1 MAEDS
6 DAVSAVA
13 LSGQPVP
20 VVGAEG
26 VLTEEIVVTPQN
38 MAALVAAAQVG
49 KIIFVS
55 LEYECS
61 ILSRSCRTGPPPPC

>member
-1 MAEDS
+1 MAEDP

-13 LSGQPVP
+13 LSGQPVS

-49 KIIFVS
+49 KKYFRVIGI
-55 LEYECS
+55 
-61 ILSRSCRTGPPPPC
+61 